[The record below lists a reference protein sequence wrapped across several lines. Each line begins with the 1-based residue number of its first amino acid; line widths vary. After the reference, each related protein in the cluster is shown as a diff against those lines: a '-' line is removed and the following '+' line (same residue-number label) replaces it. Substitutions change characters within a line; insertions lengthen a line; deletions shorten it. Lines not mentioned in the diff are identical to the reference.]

1 MKLRVCFRL
10 FVLCFLTSETLSQ
23 VGIDRNDLGD
33 LYKALANA
41 LSFCNREYHNLDS
54 NALFGLRV
62 AQGYINRTLADTEN
76 GKIKLNQ
83 DVHSN
88 VINLLNKTNEVVK
101 NMLPLLRKHDPLFY
115 SVLDSPWTYYKP
127 YKVLTLQD
135 VGERKHIKSGDIE
148 KYSNCVGEIVGSK
161 ESFMEPCTI
170 SDYCWGAM
178 KIKGAPSEVLYYQAL
193 FFLLGEASGCHHKLL
208 SQVKSSGDDLETH
221 LQHICTVAYF
231 SNAWTQF
238 QDEGGGPMDLMLTL
252 KLSFSC
258 GLLGYHELLTGEGL
272 ANLIGWQLSSG
283 CYGDSSRM
291 DEEKMSETDRGKG
304 KRELKSSYLGNG
316 CFSDIT
322 GVGIGLLSL
331 YLRWVLDPPPQIQP
345 VELIKSA
352 KEDAATVSV
361 YMYILLL
368 VTAAFLFA
376 IRGRI
381 LEMISFFRGT
391 NSYTV
396 ERLPS

>member
-1 MKLRVCFRL
+1 
-10 FVLCFLTSETLSQ
+10 
-23 VGIDRNDLGD
+23 
-33 LYKALANA
+33 
-41 LSFCNREYHNLDS
+41 
-54 NALFGLRV
+54 
-62 AQGYINRTLADTEN
+62 
-76 GKIKLNQ
+76 
-83 DVHSN
+83 
-88 VINLLNKTNEVVK
+88 
-101 NMLPLLRKHDPLFY
+101 
-115 SVLDSPWTYYKP
+115 
-127 YKVLTLQD
+127 
-135 VGERKHIKSGDIE
+135 
-148 KYSNCVGEIVGSK
+148 
-161 ESFMEPCTI
+161 
-170 SDYCWGAM
+170 
-178 KIKGAPSEVLYYQAL
+178 
-193 FFLLGEASGCHHKLL
+193 
-208 SQVKSSGDDLETH
+208 
-221 LQHICTVAYF
+221 
-231 SNAWTQF
+231 
-238 QDEGGGPMDLMLTL
+238 MDLMLTL

-272 ANLIGWQLSSG
+272 ENLIGWQLSSG

-352 KEDAATVSV
+352 KEDAETVSV